1 MRNDGKWGR
10 YLLCAVGEKGKTM
23 ANRLI
28 NETSPYLQQHAQNPV
43 DWYAWDPEALERAKK
58 ENKPI
63 FLSIGYSA
71 CHWCHVME
79 HESFENEEI
88 AALMNENFV
97 SIKVDRE
104 ERPDLDSV
112 YVEAVRLMT
121 GSAGWP
127 LSVFLTPDGKPFYG
141 GTYFPPEDRGGMVGF
156 SRLLKSVSEF
166 YNTRRGDVVKATEQL
181 LSMLRQS
188 AAITHNEDPLTE
200 EIMSEA
206 FQALT
211 TQFDRTNGG
220 FGVRPKFPQPMIL
233 EFLYRYFL
241 RTGNEEARL
250 MADLTLGRMALGG
263 IYDQVGGG
271 FHRYSTDPFWL
282 VPHFEKM
289 LYDNALLV
297 RLYLHG
303 YQLTKQG
310 IYQRIAEE
318 TLDYV
323 IREMTDPA
331 GGFYSAQDAD
341 SEGVEGKYF
350 VWRPEEVKQVLGDD
364 EGDLVCKF
372 FDVTEV
378 GNFEESN
385 ILHVPHKIEELAQQ
399 LGLTEEDLTTSI
411 FDAQAKLLEVR
422 QSRIAPDR
430 DEKVLTC
437 WNGLML
443 KSFAEAASILGEER
457 FLQAAVKNADFILTH
472 LRQDGKLLRSY
483 KDGAT
488 KVPGFLSDYAFLAD
502 GLLALHE
509 ATFDRRWLD
518 EAINLGEEMVRL
530 FWDELTGVFYDSSK
544 EHESLVMRP
553 RDFYD
558 NALPSSSSVAV
569 EVLLRLAVL
578 TGDQDYRRRASVAL
592 RAMREHMAKLPT
604 GMGHWLCALDFYLS
618 SPKEVVV
625 VGPRT
630 EEGTRSLL
638 SEIFSPFLPNKV
650 VLGQESDSGSSD
662 EKFPLLQGRVLVD
675 GKPTVYVCEN
685 YTCQMPVT
693 SAEAL
698 AQQLQS

>member
-1 MRNDGKWGR
+1 
-10 YLLCAVGEKGKTM
+10 M

>member
-1 MRNDGKWGR
+1 
-10 YLLCAVGEKGKTM
+10 M

-28 NETSPYLQQHAQNPV
+28 NETSPYLQQHAHNPV
-43 DWYAWDPEALERAKK
+43 DWHTWDPEALERAKK

-166 YNTRRGDVVKATEQL
+166 YNTRRGDVVKATEQM

-188 AAITHNEDPLTE
+188 AALTRNEDPLTE

-206 FQALT
+206 FQVLT

-220 FGVRPKFPQPMIL
+220 FGVRPKFPQPMIQ

-263 IYDQVGGG
+263 IYDQIGGG

-289 LYDNALLV
+289 LYDNAMLA

-364 EGDLVCKF
+364 EGALVCKF

-385 ILHVPHKIEELAQQ
+385 ILHVPHKIEELAEQ
-399 LGLTEEDLTTSI
+399 LGLTEEDLTMKV
-411 FDAQAKLLEVR
+411 FDAQAKLLAVR

-483 KDGAT
+483 KDGVA
-488 KVPGFLSDYAFLAD
+488 KVPGYLSDYAFLAD

-518 EAINLGEEMVRL
+518 EAIGLGEEMVRL

-553 RDFYD
+553 RDFFD

-592 RAMREHMAKLPT
+592 RVMREHMAKLPT

-630 EEGTRSLL
+630 EDGTRSLL
-638 SEIFSPFLPNKV
+638 SEIFNPFLPNKV
-650 VLGQESDSGSSD
+650 VVGQESDSGNGD
-662 EKFPLLQGRVLVD
+662 EKLPLLQGRVLVD

-698 AQQLQS
+698 AQQLQGG

>member
-1 MRNDGKWGR
+1 
-10 YLLCAVGEKGKTM
+10 M

-28 NETSPYLQQHAQNPV
+28 NETSPDLQQHAHNPV
-43 DWYAWDPEALERAKK
+43 DWYAWGPEALERAKK
-58 ENKPI
+58 DNKPI

-112 YVEAVRLMT
+112 YVETVRLMT

-141 GTYFPPEDRGGMVGF
+141 GTYFPPEDRGGMMGF
-156 SRLLKSVSEF
+156 SRLLKYVSEF
-166 YNTRRGDVVKATEQL
+166 YNTRQGDVVKATEQM
-181 LSMLRQS
+181 LSMLRQ
-188 AAITHNEDPLTE
+188 AAAFTHNEDPLTE
-200 EIMSEA
+200 EILSEA

-211 TQFDRTNGG
+211 VQFDRTNGG

-233 EFLYRYFL
+233 EFLYRYSL

-263 IYDQVGGG
+263 IYDQIGGG

-323 IREMTDPA
+323 LREMTDPA

-364 EGDLVCKF
+364 VGSLACNF

-378 GNFEESN
+378 GNFEGSN
-385 ILHVPHKIEELAQQ
+385 ILHVPHKVEELAEQ

-411 FDAQAKLLEVR
+411 FDAQARLLEVR
-422 QSRIAPDR
+422 QGRIAPAR

-483 KDGAT
+483 KDGVA
-488 KVPGFLSDYAFLAD
+488 KVPGYLGDYAFLAD

-509 ATFDRRWLD
+509 ATLDRRWLD
-518 EAINLGEEMVRL
+518 EAISLGEEMVQL

-544 EHESLVMRP
+544 EHESLLVRP

-569 EVLLRLAVL
+569 DVLLRLAVL
-578 TGDQDYRRRASVAL
+578 TGDQDYRRRASASL

-604 GMGHWLCALDFYLS
+604 GMGQWLCALDFYLS

-625 VGPRT
+625 VGPRN
-630 EEGTRSLL
+630 EDGTRSLL
-638 SEIFSPFLPNKV
+638 SEIFNPFLPNKV
-650 VLGQESDSGSSD
+650 VVGQESDSGNGE
-662 EKFPLLQGRVLVD
+662 EKLPLLQGRVLVD